1 MTPLRDLLRRHYLI
15 GYNEMKNRLTQ
26 RLGSAE
32 LAGDALQDTWLR
44 LESVAPIGPVE
55 RPYPYLLRIAYNFAL
70 QHARRQQ
77 RMVSLDEARDA
88 LSLVDD
94 TPGPEQIWEARAE
107 LTMLKDA
114 MKELT
119 PRRRD
124 ILLAARLEGVA
135 MHEIAARHGISQR
148 MAERELKRALA
159 HCSVRLGRKVIQRF
173 GPRPRQD
180 SDERG
185 EE

>member
-1 MTPLRDLLRRHYLI
+1 MNPIRDLLRRHYLLS
-15 GYNEMKNRLTQ
+15 YNEMKSRLTQ
-26 RLGSAE
+26 RLGSAD

-44 LESVAPIGPVE
+44 LENAASIGPVD
-55 RPYPYLLRIAYNFAL
+55 RPFPYLLRIAYNFAL
-70 QHARRQQ
+70 QHARREQ
-77 RMVSLDEARDA
+77 RMVTIDEARDA

-94 TPGPEQIWEARAE
+94 SPGPEQIWGARAE

-124 ILLAARLEGVA
+124 ILLASRLEGIA

-148 MAERELKRALA
+148 MAERELKRALE

-180 SDERG
+180 SHEGGDE
-185 EE
+185 